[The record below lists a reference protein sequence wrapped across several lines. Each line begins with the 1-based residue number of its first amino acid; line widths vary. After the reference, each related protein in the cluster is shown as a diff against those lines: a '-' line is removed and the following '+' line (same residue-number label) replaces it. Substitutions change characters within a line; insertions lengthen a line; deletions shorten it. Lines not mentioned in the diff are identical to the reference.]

1 MAWSRRSFAR
11 CLADKRAPG
20 KIRHTLADLIGQ
32 RVFGIACGHPD
43 GNDADH
49 LADDPIHKLLL
60 GRDPVSGAPLASQP
74 TISRFENGARRT
86 VLYRMGRELAASVIE
101 RHRRRLQGRAR
112 RITIDLDPT
121 DDLTH
126 GAQQLTFF
134 NGHYGGWCYLPL
146 LGFLS
151 FDREAEQ
158 YLCAAVLRP
167 GKAVAADGTL
177 GLLCRLLP
185 LLRAAFPRARFL
197 VRLDGGFATPEIFD
211 FLDAEPRLDYVV
223 AMAKN
228 AVLQRH
234 AESAMQVA
242 RAQSEVGG
250 ETAHVYTDTRY
261 AARTWDHE
269 RRVVIKAEVVR
280 LGDREPRDNPR
291 FVVTNLR
298 QTPRFIYEK
307 VYCARGD
314 IENRIKELLD
324 GLQID
329 RTSCCLFSAN
339 QLRVFLT
346 AAAYVLMQELRLR
359 AARTACARSQVT
371 WLRDRLLKL
380 GVHVVRSVR
389 RVVLHLPR
397 STPHLERP
405 HTRAPPR
412 RRCGAA
418 VGPGRPWSR
427 AVRTGSAETRTTFSS
442 GMPNSVCNSTTSA
455 ATFGP
460 SWRQPRP
467 TRRRSAARAGPARAA
482 GTASS
487 GPPRCRSAA
496 RGDARRQVFL
506 ILRRHTVQRDRAAA
520 VRTGRRGRRHVCLVS
535 LRRLPAAP
543 LPSVLRPGS
552 PPGTPAASL
561 RPVLGEGSRLSAAG
575 APRRLELLLQMLAT
589 ALPVIPILDQ
599 LRLVSFEAFDAP
611 HVPRVPAD
619 AQVRSNRRGRASC
632 AASFTYRHRRGG
644 TSHSRWARALDSPP
658 VAPRPPASW
667 AAWAAPRRGCRCP
680 TLASVMP
687 PPVGCANPGSACRRR
702 CPRPIP
708 APITPFGGQIWTFV
722 NNAG

>member
-1 MAWSRRSFAR
+1 MSSNKNQHVVPHPRGWAVKSAGGQCATSVHPTQSHAISAARDIAINNRSEMLIHRPMVGSGNAT
-11 CLADKRAPG
+11 ATA
-20 KIRHTLADLIGQ
+20 TIGQ

-86 VLYRMGRELAASVIE
+86 VLYRMGRELAACVIE
-101 RHRRRLQGRAR
+101 RHRRRLHGRAR

-134 NGHYGGWCYLPL
+134 NGHYGGWCYLPM

-158 YLCAAVLRP
+158 YLCAAVLRH

-261 AARTWDHE
+261 AAGTWDHE

-291 FVVTNLR
+291 FVVTNMR

-397 STPHLERP
+397 STPHLE
-405 HTRAPPR
+405 A
-412 RRCGAA
+412 
-418 VGPGRPWSR
+418 
-427 AVRTGSAETRTTFSS
+427 
-442 GMPNSVCNSTTSA
+442 
-455 ATFGP
+455 
-460 SWRQPRP
+460 WRHI
-467 TRRRSAARAGPARAA
+467 ALALGARAG
-482 GTASS
+482 
-487 GPPRCRSAA
+487 
-496 RGDARRQVFL
+496 
-506 ILRRHTVQRDRAAA
+506 
-520 VRTGRRGRRHVCLVS
+520 
-535 LRRLPAAP
+535 
-543 LPSVLRPGS
+543 
-552 PPGTPAASL
+552 
-561 RPVLGEGSRLSAAG
+561 
-575 APRRLELLLQMLAT
+575 
-589 ALPVIPILDQ
+589 
-599 LRLVSFEAFDAP
+599 
-611 HVPRVPAD
+611 
-619 AQVRSNRRGRASC
+619 
-632 AASFTYRHRRGG
+632 
-644 TSHSRWARALDSPP
+644 
-658 VAPRPPASW
+658 
-667 AAWAAPRRGCRCP
+667 
-680 TLASVMP
+680 
-687 PPVGCANPGSACRRR
+687 
-702 CPRPIP
+702 
-708 APITPFGGQIWTFV
+708 
-722 NNAG
+722 